1 MVASMILDSGGGELA
16 GDIVDVIS
24 RNMDQAP
31 VLLRLSEVRRI
42 LGASIEVT
50 EIFRIL
56 KKLGF
61 ALIPEG
67 QGDAEFSVQIPSWRL
82 DVEREIDLIEEIA
95 RLHGYDKFANTLPAY
110 SGAVVEL
117 PQAVA
122 DKTFRARALAL
133 GYNEALSL
141 TFISHAD
148 AEMFSSAKVLE
159 LENPLSEEA
168 SVMRTSMAPGMLEML
183 AWNLNRDV
191 EDVRLFEI
199 GRVYEMRDERIERA
213 RACLGATLAAMTRW
227 LPAEGVLDVSQHG
240 NSSKPKEG
248 LSGPPSESV
257 EAFRSFKGDVENLLA
272 AFACGELSFDRD
284 TAEYFHRGRS
294 ARALVNGTPLVQFG
308 QLADEAK
315 VLRKLRQDVFLAEF
329 DLERL
334 HSLGLRTVKFAPLA
348 KYPAVERD
356 FSFVFGDEVEFE
368 TMRRAVMTLGISALR
383 EFKPVEIFRGGSIG
397 DAKYSVLLRVKLQSN
412 EATLRDDQIAAW
424 AAEIVKALQALGG
437 VQRA

>member
-1 MVASMILDSGGGELA
+1 
-16 GDIVDVIS
+16 
-24 RNMDQAP
+24 
-31 VLLRLSEVRRI
+31 
-42 LGASIEVT
+42 
-50 EIFRIL
+50 
-56 KKLGF
+56 
-61 ALIPEG
+61 
-67 QGDAEFSVQIPSWRL
+67 
-82 DVEREIDLIEEIA
+82 
-95 RLHGYDKFANTLPAY
+95 
-110 SGAVVEL
+110 
-117 PQAVA
+117 
-122 DKTFRARALAL
+122 
-133 GYNEALSL
+133 
-141 TFISHAD
+141 
-148 AEMFSSAKVLE
+148 
-159 LENPLSEEA
+159 
-168 SVMRTSMAPGMLEML
+168 
-183 AWNLNRDV
+183 
-191 EDVRLFEI
+191 
-199 GRVYEMRDERIERA
+199 
-213 RACLGATLAAMTRW
+213 MTRW